1 MACLVLLIILAGFF
15 FLPRHPQAFDSI
27 AVLPVENVSGDPE
40 QEAFCYGIH
49 QDLIAQLSSIKAF
62 KKVIDKNTMMTFKGT
77 KKKSSEIAKELK
89 VSAIVTA
96 NAVRSGS
103 RVRIRFEV
111 VDGLNNSQIG
121 GDRFDGEYR
130 DILSLEG
137 QAAVAI
143 AQKIQVALTP
153 DEAKA
158 VTQKKPVNPEAHNA
172 YQKGMLML
180 GKEDISSAI
189 PYFEQ
194 ALDIDPDFA
203 QAYAGLSLAYDF
215 LTMSL
220 PPQEMY
226 PKARAAAEKALSL
239 DDSLAEPHIVLGDA
253 KYGFDWDWEG
263 AEKEFQ
269 RALELNSNS
278 GLAHAL
284 YGQLLAALGRCIEGA
299 MHAEK
304 ALAVDPL
311 TGMTWNFAIVTY
323 IQCRQ
328 DDKACELAK
337 ECLNLFPNFKLMHVV
352 LSQSY
357 VRKKMLKEAA
367 AEYQRAIELGCRP
380 DVDVLVGLGE
390 ISRARDALNDL
401 FSQAKEKNVDPLVI
415 ARAYVS
421 LGEEEKA
428 LDWLEKGYEQK
439 SFLMPW
445 IRALP
450 HWDPLRSDPRFIALL
465 KKMRLEK

>member
-1 MACLVLLIILAGFF
+1 MRKSYAGLKLDVRTVSCGDESIFPEECDIFSPNATGAILNPRTIPLLKAKIVDFCLAKLTREGMTIGTIAYMSPEQARGEAVDERTDIWSLGVVLYEILSGSMPFKGDYDQTLIHSILHHEPAPITKTRKDLPAGLGDIVAKALQKNPAERYQSMEDLLEDLQAIAEGLKPVRAKSGIFRGRVLGLKKIYVYPIMACLVLLIILAGFF

-172 YQKGMLML
+172 YQKDMPML

-203 QAYAGLSLAYDF
+203 QAYAGLSLA
-215 LTMSL
+215 
-220 PPQEMY
+220 
-226 PKARAAAEKALSL
+226 
-239 DDSLAEPHIVLGDA
+239 
-253 KYGFDWDWEG
+253 
-263 AEKEFQ
+263 
-269 RALELNSNS
+269 
-278 GLAHAL
+278 
-284 YGQLLAALGRCIEGA
+284 
-299 MHAEK
+299 
-304 ALAVDPL
+304 
-311 TGMTWNFAIVTY
+311 
-323 IQCRQ
+323 
-328 DDKACELAK
+328 
-337 ECLNLFPNFKLMHVV
+337 
-352 LSQSY
+352 
-357 VRKKMLKEAA
+357 
-367 AEYQRAIELGCRP
+367 
-380 DVDVLVGLGE
+380 
-390 ISRARDALNDL
+390 
-401 FSQAKEKNVDPLVI
+401 
-415 ARAYVS
+415 
-421 LGEEEKA
+421 
-428 LDWLEKGYEQK
+428 
-439 SFLMPW
+439 
-445 IRALP
+445 
-450 HWDPLRSDPRFIALL
+450 
-465 KKMRLEK
+465 